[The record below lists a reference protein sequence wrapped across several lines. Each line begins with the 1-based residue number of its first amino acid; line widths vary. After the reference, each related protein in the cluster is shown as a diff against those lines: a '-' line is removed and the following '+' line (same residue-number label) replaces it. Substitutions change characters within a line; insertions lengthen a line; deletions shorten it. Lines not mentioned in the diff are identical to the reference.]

1 MTVRK
6 EKRRDPVTG
15 HVREFWLVDVVVE
28 MPDGKPKRVRKVSP
42 VQTKRDAERYEQEV
56 RRAILDGSYGKEDEV
71 KKVVPLVKEFVPVF
85 IEGHCV
91 AEQLKPSTIAS
102 TKQVLNHRIVPR
114 IGDKR
119 LDEITSS
126 DVQGIKSDLASL
138 SKKTVNNTLAC
149 LRVMLRKAAEW
160 DVITDV
166 PCKIKLLKVQKEE
179 MQFYD
184 FDDYERLVE
193 AAGHVDTRLQLAI
206 LLGGDAGLRMGEIA
220 ALEWGRIVWARNT
233 IVVAASDWRGHVT
246 KTKSGRVREVPMTS
260 RLAAALRAH
269 GKLRRLHRDLV
280 LMLDNGKAFHRDAFR
295 KGIMRVERRA
305 GLEVTGR
312 FHILR
317 HTFCAHLAMRG
328 APAKAIQELAGHAD
342 LSTTMGYMHLTTSAK
357 HEAIKLLERAGHAVS
372 SHSVPRGHGNLT
384 ATEADEDGIS
394 AGGERKTLGFPRA

>member
-6 EKRRDPVTG
+6 EKRRDPATG
-15 HVREFWLVDVVVE
+15 RVREFWMVDVDVE
-28 MPDGKPKRVRKVSP
+28 LPDGKRTRVRKASP
-42 VQTKRDAERYEQEV
+42 VQAKRDAERYETEL
-56 RRAILDGSYGKEDEV
+56 RRAILDGSYGKEEEV
-71 KKVVPLVKEFVPVF
+71 EKVVPLIKDFVPAF
-85 IEGHCV
+85 IEGHCR

-102 TKQVLNHRIVPR
+102 VRQVLTHRIVPR

-119 LDEITSS
+119 LDEVTSS
-126 DVQGIKSDLASL
+126 DVQRIKAELSSL

-160 DVITDV
+160 DVIKDV
-166 PCKIKLLKVQKEE
+166 PCAIKLLKVQKEE
-179 MQFYD
+179 MKFHD

-193 AAGHVDTRLQLAI
+193 AAGRVDARIQLAI
-206 LLGGDAGLRMGEIA
+206 LLGGEAGLRMGEIA

-246 KTKSGRVREVPMTS
+246 KTKSGKVREVPMTT

-269 GKLRRLHRDLV
+269 SKLRRLDNDLV
-280 LMLDNGKAFHRDAFR
+280 LMLDNGRAFHRDAFR

-312 FHILR
+312 VHILR

-342 LSTTMGYMHLTTSAK
+342 LSTTMGYMHLTPSARAA
-357 HEAIKLLERAGHAVS
+357 AIGLLER
-372 SHSVPRGHGNLT
+372 RGQPQGYGNLT
-384 ATEADEDGIS
+384 AMEGTNAEVLAV
-394 AGGERKTLGFPRA
+394 GEKKTLGFPRA